1 MGSLSRVVC
10 WECVGSCSQLQ
21 QHKSNYALTSTSAPA
36 AAAVVASKL
45 TVEEVG
51 DCNGL
56 LLCLRRRRRRSG
68 GEVNRKGILL
78 RYGSSNNSIVICK
91 GVGDGGN
98 GSPPRPE
105 YRLVS
110 FASEP

>member
-1 MGSLSRVVC
+1 
-10 WECVGSCSQLQ
+10 
-21 QHKSNYALTSTSAPA
+21 
-36 AAAVVASKL
+36 L

-56 LLCLRRRRRRSG
+56 LLCLRRRSRRRS

>member
-1 MGSLSRVVC
+1 
-10 WECVGSCSQLQ
+10 
-21 QHKSNYALTSTSAPA
+21 
-36 AAAVVASKL
+36 
-45 TVEEVG
+45 
-51 DCNGL
+51 
-56 LLCLRRRRRRSG
+56 LRRRRRSRSRN

-110 FASEP
+110 FVSEP